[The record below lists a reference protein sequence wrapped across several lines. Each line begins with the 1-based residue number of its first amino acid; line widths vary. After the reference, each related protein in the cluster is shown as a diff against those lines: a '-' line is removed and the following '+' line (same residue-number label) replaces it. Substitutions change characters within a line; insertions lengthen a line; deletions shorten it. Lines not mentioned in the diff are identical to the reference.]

1 MARSV
6 EDSEFQ
12 SKVLQSSQPV
22 LVDFWAE
29 WCGPCRALGPVIEEI
44 AKANEGKVDVFKCDT
59 DANPIS
65 PDVYGV
71 TALPTMV
78 FFKGGKKV
86 ETLVGYKSQADI
98 QRVLDRLSVN

>member
-1 MARSV
+1 
-6 EDSEFQ
+6 
-12 SKVLQSSQPV
+12 V

-29 WCGPCRALGPVIEEI
+29 WCGPCRALGPVVEKISE
-44 AKANEGKVDVFKCDT
+44 ANEGKVDVYKCDI

-71 TALPTMV
+71 TAVPTMII
-78 FFKGGKKV
+78 FKDGKKV

-98 QRVLDRLSVN
+98 QRVLDGLAH